1 MADLET
7 LAELA
12 RAAVADVSGC
22 SPAELHGAVCGL
34 AVFNPSPF
42 PFDGL
47 ADLLDARIDPADPS
61 LWSFVEATCGALEA
75 DDFGFALLLPELDD
89 ASTAE
94 RLAEL
99 ARWCAR
105 FLDAFARGLADF
117 PAPED
122 GDLDAA
128 GPFLPPEVQE
138 IIDDLA
144 AIADADAASAE
155 DLSDEV
161 ESDLVELEEFVKVGV
176 LLMRSVLSHD
186 DSDNPA

>member
-1 MADLET
+1 
-7 LAELA
+7 
-12 RAAVADVSGC
+12 
-22 SPAELHGAVCGL
+22 VCGL

-42 PFDGL
+42 PLEGL
-47 ADLLDARIDPADPS
+47 ADLLDARVDPWDP
-61 LWSFVEATCGALEA
+61 LLVSFVEATCSALAA
-75 DDFGFALLLPELDD
+75 DDFGFALVLPDLDE

-94 RLAEL
+94 RLEEL

-105 FLDAFARGLADF
+105 YLDAFARGLADL
-117 PAPED
+117 PAPDD

-128 GPFLPPEVQE
+128 GPFLPPEIQE
-138 IIDDLA
+138 ILDDFA

-161 ESDLVELEEFVKVGV
+161 EGDLVELEEFVKVGV